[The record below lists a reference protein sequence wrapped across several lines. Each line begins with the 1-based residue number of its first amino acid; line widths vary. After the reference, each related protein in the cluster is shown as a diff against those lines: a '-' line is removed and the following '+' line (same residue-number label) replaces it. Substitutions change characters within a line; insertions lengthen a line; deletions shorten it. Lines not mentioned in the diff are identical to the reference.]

1 MPKSQLLFSAVFGFR
16 NPSKEIF
23 SELDEINAQ
32 GPIFARSFQKTEEI
46 TKWGH
51 EAARGQGGA
60 AQALAARPYP
70 LGTSCGPP
78 RCPSAYLKS
87 PSRNPQY
94 REPRYGKPSR
104 DAAAANPISG
114 DSGDR
119 LRHPAGEGIH
129 LPEDSSSPWSPPE
142 WWVSSSPLDY
152 GSIAVARWSSSPCCA
167 SLLDLV
173 SCLTWSRSSI
183 CNSICCVCWD
193 PMNREYLLCWL
204 SKLCL
209 CVVYDLACSPLLVE
223 ALAKFLLLTPRG
235 SIYAR

>member
-23 SELDEINAQ
+23 SELDEIFAQ

-51 EAARGQGGA
+51 EVAKPQGGA
-60 AQALAARPYP
+60 AKGGPAPP
-70 LGTSCGPP
+70 CGVGPS
-78 RCPSAYLKS
+78 RRLLTCPFAYLKP

-129 LPEDSSSPWSPPE
+129 LPEDSSSP
-142 WWVSSSPLDY
+142 
-152 GSIAVARWSSSPCCA
+152 
-167 SLLDLV
+167 
-173 SCLTWSRSSI
+173 
-183 CNSICCVCWD
+183 
-193 PMNREYLLCWL
+193 
-204 SKLCL
+204 
-209 CVVYDLACSPLLVE
+209 
-223 ALAKFLLLTPRG
+223 
-235 SIYAR
+235 